1 MATLQNEK
9 ENQRSKIFID
19 VVTQHQFDKFK
30 MKLGNAGALKA
41 QRHWIRD

>member
-1 MATLQNEK
+1 MKRKTK
-9 ENQRSKIFID
+9 DQRFID
-19 VVTQHQFDKFK
+19 VVTQHQFK